1 MRDLYNEIIIV
12 FLWLA
17 IWEIFQIIIT
27 YFKIAQHHKTILF
40 IILLL
45 ITSYLYDDNHKK
57 LIKRRVLKENEP
69 NIST

>member
-17 IWEIFQIIIT
+17 IWEISQVIIT
-27 YFKIAQHHKTILF
+27 YFKIAQYHKTIF
-40 IILLL
+40 YIMMFL

-57 LIKRRVLKENEP
+57 LIKKKRPKGQG
-69 NIST
+69 T